1 MHADKT
7 QPQRARALADFKS
20 GKVRVLVATDIAQRG
35 LDISG
40 ITHVVNYD
48 VPQQAEDY
56 VHRIGRTGR
65 AAKEGDAFTFM
76 APDEIAMV
84 RLIEKVIGQP
94 IPRISVPGFDF
105 GTVAAD

>member
-7 QPQRARALADFKS
+7 PPPRTRALEDFQN
-20 GKVRVLVATDIAQRG
+20 GKGRVLLGADNPHGG

-84 RLIEKVIGQP
+84 KSIERVIGQP
-94 IPRISVPGFDF
+94 IPRISMPGFDF
-105 GTVAAD
+105 GR